1 MEQNINNSLLIPPI
15 IRINNN
21 IFSIFN
27 SNIGN
32 NFTNASMNPESNNG
46 VSEEFKNNLE
56 EVIVDEEF
64 ISKEKQCS
72 ICLEEFKLG
81 DKYIKLPCQTEK
93 EDEKHI
99 FHSGSDTCSGIKP
112 WLERN
117 NTCPMC
123 RTEFPKQDNP
133 INSLIETIT
142 ITVPPINN
150 MTNVNIFSDIFND
163 IIEDADAGAGADAG
177 SGAGAGAG
185 ADADAGSGAG
195 ADEGI
200 NEENIPN
207 PNELENRIS
216 DIITNYIN
224 EIEASN
230 EQRDIQIAIEQ
241 SLQINN
247 E

>member
-1 MEQNINNSLLIPPI
+1 MESNINNSLLIPPI

-32 NFTNASMNPESNNG
+32 NFTNASMTGGNNTGEINTG

-56 EVIVDEEF
+56 EIVADEEF
-64 ISKEKQCS
+64 ILKEKQCS
-72 ICLEEFKLG
+72 ICLDEFKLG
-81 DKYIKLPCQTEK
+81 DKYIRLPCQTEK

-99 FHSGSDTCSGIKP
+99 FHSGNDTCSGIKP

-123 RTEFPKQDNP
+123 RTEFPKDENP
-133 INSLIETIT
+133 INPTIETIM

-150 MTNVNIFSDIFND
+150 TIINMNHFNDIFND
-163 IIEDADAGAGADAG
+163 VNEDINEDINEDT
-177 SGAGAGAG
+177 
-185 ADADAGSGAG
+185 
-195 ADEGI
+195 DEG
-200 NEENIPN
+200 NIPD
-207 PNELENRIS
+207 PNDLENRIS

-241 SLQINN
+241 SLQINDD
-247 E
+247 

>member
-1 MEQNINNSLLIPPI
+1 MEPNINNPLLIPPI

-32 NFTNASMNPESNNG
+32 NFTNANMNGENNIGEINNG

-56 EVIVDEEF
+56 EIIADEEF

-72 ICLEEFKLG
+72 ICLEEFKIG
-81 DKYIKLPCQTEK
+81 DKYIKLPCQTEN

-99 FHSGSDTCSGIKP
+99 FHSGNDTCSGIKP

-123 RTEFPKQDNP
+123 RTEFPKDENP
-133 INSLIETIT
+133 INPLVETIT

-150 MTNVNIFSDIFND
+150 MTNMNIFNDIFND
-163 IIEDADAGAGADAG
+163 INEDVNEDVNEDT
-177 SGAGAGAG
+177 
-185 ADADAGSGAG
+185 
-195 ADEGI
+195 

-241 SLQINN
+241 SLRIDND
-247 E
+247 

>member
-1 MEQNINNSLLIPPI
+1 MEPNINNPLLIST
-15 IRINNN
+15 INTINTELLNTLNQGVENN
-21 IFSIFN
+21 LTGTTDTF
-27 SNIGN
+27 
-32 NFTNASMNPESNNG
+32 NG

-56 EVIVDEEF
+56 EIVADEEF
-64 ISKEKQCS
+64 ILKEKQCS

-81 DKYIKLPCQTEK
+81 DKYIRLPCQTEK

-99 FHSGSDTCSGIKP
+99 FHSGNDTCSGIKP

-123 RTEFPKQDNP
+123 RTEFPKDENNINP
-133 INSLIETIT
+133 FIETIT
-142 ITVPPINN
+142 LMIPAINN
-150 MTNVNIFSDIFND
+150 MTNMENMNIFND
-163 IIEDADAGAGADAG
+163 INEGVN
-177 SGAGAGAG
+177 
-185 ADADAGSGAG
+185 

-200 NEENIPN
+200 NIENIPN
-207 PNELENRIS
+207 PNDLENRIS

-247 E
+247 D

>member
-1 MEQNINNSLLIPPI
+1 MEPNINNPLLIPPI

-32 NFTNASMNPESNNG
+32 NFTNANMNGENNIGEINNG

-56 EVIVDEEF
+56 EIIADEEF

-72 ICLEEFKLG
+72 ICLEEFKIG
-81 DKYIKLPCQTEK
+81 DKYIKLPCQTEN
-93 EDEKHI
+93 EGEKHI
-99 FHSGSDTCSGIKP
+99 FHSGNDTCSGIKP

-123 RTEFPKQDNP
+123 RTEFPKDENP
-133 INSLIETIT
+133 INPIIETIT

-150 MTNVNIFSDIFND
+150 MTNMNIFSDIFND
-163 IIEDADAGAGADAG
+163 INEDVNEDANEDT
-177 SGAGAGAG
+177 
-185 ADADAGSGAG
+185 
-195 ADEGI
+195 

-241 SLQINN
+241 SIQINN
-247 E
+247 D

>member
-1 MEQNINNSLLIPPI
+1 IMETNINNSLLIPPI

-21 IFSIFN
+21 VFSMFT
-27 SNIGN
+27 NIEN
-32 NFTNASMNPESNNG
+32 NFTNATMTGGNNTGEINNG

-56 EVIVDEEF
+56 EIVADEEF

-72 ICLEEFKLG
+72 ICLDEFKLG
-81 DKYIKLPCQTEK
+81 DKYIRLPCQTEN

-99 FHSGSDTCSGIKP
+99 FHSGNDTCSGIKP

-123 RTEFPKQDNP
+123 RTEFPKDENHINP
-133 INSLIETIT
+133 LIETIT

-150 MTNVNIFSDIFND
+150 ITNMTNMNIFND
-163 IIEDADAGAGADAG
+163 INEGND
-177 SGAGAGAG
+177 
-185 ADADAGSGAG
+185 

-200 NEENIPN
+200 DIENIPN
-207 PNELENRIS
+207 PNDLENRIS

-224 EIEASN
+224 EIETSN

-247 E
+247 D

>member
-1 MEQNINNSLLIPPI
+1 MEPNINNSLLIPPI

-32 NFTNASMNPESNNG
+32 NFTNASMNGENNTGGNTTG

-56 EVIVDEEF
+56 EVVADEEF

-72 ICLEEFKLG
+72 ICLDEFKLG
-81 DKYIKLPCQTEK
+81 DKYIRLPCQTEN

-99 FHSGSDTCSGIKP
+99 FHSGNDTCSGIKP

-123 RTEFPKQDNP
+123 RTEFPKDENHINP
-133 INSLIETIT
+133 LIETIT

-150 MTNVNIFSDIFND
+150 ITNMTNMNIFSDIFND
-163 IIEDADAGAGADAG
+163 INEDT
-177 SGAGAGAG
+177 
-185 ADADAGSGAG
+185 
-195 ADEGI
+195 DEGI
-200 NEENIPN
+200 NIENIPN
-207 PNELENRIS
+207 PNDLENRIS

-230 EQRDIQIAIEQ
+230 EQRDIQIAIEE

-247 E
+247 D

>member
-1 MEQNINNSLLIPPI
+1 MEPNINNPLLIPPI

-21 IFSIFN
+21 VFSIFN

-32 NFTNASMNPESNNG
+32 NFTNATMNLETNNG

-56 EVIVDEEF
+56 EIVADEEF

-72 ICLEEFKLG
+72 ICLEDFKVG
-81 DKYIKLPCQTEK
+81 DKYIRLPCQTEN

-99 FHSGSDTCSGIKP
+99 FHSGNDTCSGIKP

-123 RTEFPKQDNP
+123 RTEFPKDENP
-133 INSLIETIT
+133 INPLFETIT
-142 ITVPPINN
+142 VMIPQIHN
-150 MTNVNIFSDIFND
+150 MTTNIFND
-163 IIEDADAGAGADAG
+163 LNEDINEDINEGA
-177 SGAGAGAG
+177 
-185 ADADAGSGAG
+185 
-195 ADEGI
+195 

-216 DIITNYIN
+216 DIIANYIN

-247 E
+247 DQ

>member
-1 MEQNINNSLLIPPI
+1 MEPNINNPLLIST
-15 IRINNN
+15 INTINTELLNILNQGVENQGVENQGVENN
-21 IFSIFN
+21 LTGTTDTF
-27 SNIGN
+27 
-32 NFTNASMNPESNNG
+32 NG

-56 EVIVDEEF
+56 EILADEEF
-64 ISKEKQCS
+64 ILKEKQCS

-81 DKYIKLPCQTEK
+81 DKYIRLPCQTEK

-99 FHSGSDTCSGIKP
+99 FHSGNDTCSGIKP

-123 RTEFPKQDNP
+123 RTEFPKDENNINP
-133 INSLIETIT
+133 FIETIT
-142 ITVPPINN
+142 LMIPAINN
-150 MTNVNIFSDIFND
+150 MTNMENMNIFND
-163 IIEDADAGAGADAG
+163 INEGVN
-177 SGAGAGAG
+177 
-185 ADADAGSGAG
+185 

-200 NEENIPN
+200 NIENIPN
-207 PNELENRIS
+207 PNDLENRIS

-247 E
+247 D

>member
-1 MEQNINNSLLIPPI
+1 METNINNSLLIPPI

-21 IFSIFN
+21 VFSMFT
-27 SNIGN
+27 NIGN
-32 NFTNASMNPESNNG
+32 NFTNATMTGVNNTGEINNG

-56 EVIVDEEF
+56 EIVADEEF
-64 ISKEKQCS
+64 ILKEKQCS
-72 ICLEEFKLG
+72 ICLDEFKLG

-99 FHSGSDTCSGIKP
+99 FHSGNDTCSGIKP

-123 RTEFPKQDNP
+123 RTEFPKDENP
-133 INSLIETIT
+133 INPPIETIM

-150 MTNVNIFSDIFND
+150 TIINMNIFSDVFND
-163 IIEDADAGAGADAG
+163 MNEDINEDINEDT
-177 SGAGAGAG
+177 
-185 ADADAGSGAG
+185 
-195 ADEGI
+195 DEG
-200 NEENIPN
+200 NIPD
-207 PNELENRIS
+207 PNDLENRIS

-224 EIEASN
+224 EIEVSN

-247 E
+247 D

>member
-1 MEQNINNSLLIPPI
+1 MEPNVNNSLLIPPI
-15 IRINNN
+15 IHINNN

-32 NFTNASMNPESNNG
+32 NFTNASMAGVINTGEINNTGENNNG

-56 EVIVDEEF
+56 EVIADEEF

-72 ICLEEFKLG
+72 ICLDEFKLG
-81 DKYIKLPCQTEK
+81 DKYIKLPCQTEN

-99 FHSGSDTCSGIKP
+99 FHSGNDTCSGIKP

-133 INSLIETIT
+133 INPIIETIT

-150 MTNVNIFSDIFND
+150 MTNMNIFNDIFND
-163 IIEDADAGAGADAG
+163 INEDT
-177 SGAGAGAG
+177 
-185 ADADAGSGAG
+185 
-195 ADEGI
+195 DENTNEDT

-216 DIITNYIN
+216 NIITNYIN

-247 E
+247 D

>member
-1 MEQNINNSLLIPPI
+1 MEPNINNSLLIPPI

-32 NFTNASMNPESNNG
+32 NFTNASMNSESNNG

-56 EVIVDEEF
+56 EIIVDEEF

-81 DKYIKLPCQTEK
+81 EKYIKLPCQTEK

-99 FHSGSDTCSGIKP
+99 FHSGNDTCSGIKP

-123 RTEFPKQDNP
+123 RTEFPKDENP
-133 INSLIETIT
+133 INPLVETIT
-142 ITVPPINN
+142 ITFPPINN
-150 MTNVNIFSDIFND
+150 MTNMNIFNDIFND
-163 IIEDADAGAGADAG
+163 INEDINGDINEDN
-177 SGAGAGAG
+177 
-185 ADADAGSGAG
+185 
-195 ADEGI
+195 

-224 EIEASN
+224 EI
-230 EQRDIQIAIEQ
+230 
-241 SLQINN
+241 
-247 E
+247 

>member
-1 MEQNINNSLLIPPI
+1 MESNINNSLLIPPI

-32 NFTNASMNPESNNG
+32 NFTNATTNGENNTGGNNTG

-56 EVIVDEEF
+56 EIVADEEF

-163 IIEDADAGAGADAG
+163 IIEDVNEDA
-177 SGAGAGAG
+177 
-185 ADADAGSGAG
+185 
-195 ADEGI
+195 

-230 EQRDIQIAIEQ
+230 EQRDIQIAIEE

-247 E
+247 D

>member
-1 MEQNINNSLLIPPI
+1 METNINNSLLIPPI

-21 IFSIFN
+21 VFSMFT
-27 SNIGN
+27 NIEN
-32 NFTNASMNPESNNG
+32 NFTNATMTGGNNTGEINNG

-56 EVIVDEEF
+56 EIVADEEF

-72 ICLEEFKLG
+72 ICLDEFKLG
-81 DKYIKLPCQTEK
+81 DKYIRLPCQTEN

-99 FHSGSDTCSGIKP
+99 FHSGNDTCSGIKP

-123 RTEFPKQDNP
+123 RTEFPKDENHINP
-133 INSLIETIT
+133 LIETIT

-150 MTNVNIFSDIFND
+150 ITNMTNMNIFND
-163 IIEDADAGAGADAG
+163 INEGND
-177 SGAGAGAG
+177 
-185 ADADAGSGAG
+185 

-200 NEENIPN
+200 DIENIPN
-207 PNELENRIS
+207 PNDLENRIS

-224 EIEASN
+224 EIETSN

-247 E
+247 D

>member
-56 EVIVDEEF
+56 EIIVDEEF

-81 DKYIKLPCQTEK
+81 EKYIKLPCQTEK

-99 FHSGSDTCSGIKP
+99 FHSGNDTCSGIKP

-123 RTEFPKQDNP
+123 RTEFPKDENP
-133 INSLIETIT
+133 INPLVETIT
-142 ITVPPINN
+142 ITFPPINN
-150 MTNVNIFSDIFND
+150 MTNMNIFNDIFND
-163 IIEDADAGAGADAG
+163 INEDINGDINEDN
-177 SGAGAGAG
+177 
-185 ADADAGSGAG
+185 
-195 ADEGI
+195 

-224 EIEASN
+224 EIETSN
-230 EQRDIQIAIEQ
+230 EQRDIQIAIEE

-247 E
+247 D

>member
-1 MEQNINNSLLIPPI
+1 MEPNINNSLLIPPI

-32 NFTNASMNPESNNG
+32 NFTNASINGENTTGENNTG

-56 EVIVDEEF
+56 EVIADEEF

-81 DKYIKLPCQTEK
+81 DKYIKLPCKTEN

-99 FHSGSDTCSGIKP
+99 FHSGNDTCSGIKP

-123 RTEFPKQDNP
+123 RTEFPKDENP
-133 INSLIETIT
+133 INPLIETIT

-150 MTNVNIFSDIFND
+150 ITNMNIFND
-163 IIEDADAGAGADAG
+163 MNEDT
-177 SGAGAGAG
+177 
-185 ADADAGSGAG
+185 
-195 ADEGI
+195 DEDVNI
-200 NEENIPN
+200 ENIPN
-207 PNELENRIS
+207 PNDLENRIS

-224 EIEASN
+224 EIESSN
-230 EQRDIQIAIEQ
+230 EQRDIQIAIEE

-247 E
+247 D

>member
-1 MEQNINNSLLIPPI
+1 MEPNINNPLLIST
-15 IRINNN
+15 INTINTELLNTLNQGVENQGVENN
-21 IFSIFN
+21 LTGATDTF
-27 SNIGN
+27 
-32 NFTNASMNPESNNG
+32 NG

-56 EVIVDEEF
+56 EIVADEEF
-64 ISKEKQCS
+64 ILKEKQCS

-81 DKYIKLPCQTEK
+81 DKYIRLPCQTEK

-99 FHSGSDTCSGIKP
+99 FHSGNDTCSGIKP

-123 RTEFPKQDNP
+123 RTEFPKDENNINP
-133 INSLIETIT
+133 FIETIT
-142 ITVPPINN
+142 LMIPSINN
-150 MTNVNIFSDIFND
+150 MTNMENMNIFND
-163 IIEDADAGAGADAG
+163 INEGVN
-177 SGAGAGAG
+177 
-185 ADADAGSGAG
+185 

-200 NEENIPN
+200 NIENIPN
-207 PNELENRIS
+207 PNDLENRIS

-247 E
+247 D

>member
-1 MEQNINNSLLIPPI
+1 MNGENNTG
-15 IRINNN
+15 
-21 IFSIFN
+21 
-27 SNIGN
+27 GN
-32 NFTNASMNPESNNG
+32 TTG

-56 EVIVDEEF
+56 EVVADEEF

-72 ICLEEFKLG
+72 ICLDEFKLG
-81 DKYIKLPCQTEK
+81 DKYIRLPCQTEN

-99 FHSGSDTCSGIKP
+99 FHSGNDTCSGIKP

-123 RTEFPKQDNP
+123 RTEFPKDENHINP
-133 INSLIETIT
+133 LIETIT

-150 MTNVNIFSDIFND
+150 ITNMTNMNIFSDIFND
-163 IIEDADAGAGADAG
+163 INEDT
-177 SGAGAGAG
+177 
-185 ADADAGSGAG
+185 
-195 ADEGI
+195 DEGI
-200 NEENIPN
+200 NIENIPN
-207 PNELENRIS
+207 PNDLENRIS

-230 EQRDIQIAIEQ
+230 EQRDIQIAIEE

-247 E
+247 D

>member
-1 MEQNINNSLLIPPI
+1 MEPNINNPLLIST
-15 IRINNN
+15 INTINTELLNILNQGVENQGVENQGVENQGVENQGVENN
-21 IFSIFN
+21 LTGTTDTF
-27 SNIGN
+27 
-32 NFTNASMNPESNNG
+32 NG

-56 EVIVDEEF
+56 EIVADEEF
-64 ISKEKQCS
+64 ILKEKQCS

-81 DKYIKLPCQTEK
+81 DKYIRLPCQTEK

-99 FHSGSDTCSGIKP
+99 FHSGNDTCSGIKP

-123 RTEFPKQDNP
+123 RTEFPKDENNINP
-133 INSLIETIT
+133 FIETIT
-142 ITVPPINN
+142 LMIPSINN

-163 IIEDADAGAGADAG
+163 INEYENEGVD
-177 SGAGAGAG
+177 
-185 ADADAGSGAG
+185 

-200 NEENIPN
+200 NIENIPN

-230 EQRDIQIAIEQ
+230 EQRDIQIAIEE

-247 E
+247 D

>member
-1 MEQNINNSLLIPPI
+1 MEPNINNSLLIPPI
-15 IRINNN
+15 ISINNN
-21 IFSIFN
+21 VFSIFN

-56 EVIVDEEF
+56 EIIVDEEF

-81 DKYIKLPCQTEK
+81 EKYIKLPCQTEK

-99 FHSGSDTCSGIKP
+99 FHSGNDTCSGIKP

-123 RTEFPKQDNP
+123 RTEFPKDENP
-133 INSLIETIT
+133 INPIIETIT

-150 MTNVNIFSDIFND
+150 MTNMNIFNDIFND
-163 IIEDADAGAGADAG
+163 INEDINGDINEDN
-177 SGAGAGAG
+177 
-185 ADADAGSGAG
+185 
-195 ADEGI
+195 

-224 EIEASN
+224 EIETSN
-230 EQRDIQIAIEQ
+230 EQRDIQIAIEE

-247 E
+247 D

>member
-1 MEQNINNSLLIPPI
+1 MEPNINNPLLIPPI

-21 IFSIFN
+21 MFSIFN

-32 NFTNASMNPESNNG
+32 NFTNATMNPETNNG

-56 EVIVDEEF
+56 EIVADEEF

-72 ICLEEFKLG
+72 ICLEDFKLG
-81 DKYIKLPCQTEK
+81 DKYIRLPCQTEN

-99 FHSGSDTCSGIKP
+99 FHSGNDTCSGIKP

-123 RTEFPKQDNP
+123 RTEFPKDENLINP
-133 INSLIETIT
+133 FIEN
-142 ITVPPINN
+142 ITVMIPQIHN
-150 MTNVNIFSDIFND
+150 MTTNIFND
-163 IIEDADAGAGADAG
+163 LNADINEDINEGA
-177 SGAGAGAG
+177 
-185 ADADAGSGAG
+185 
-195 ADEGI
+195 

-216 DIITNYIN
+216 DIIANYIN

-241 SLQINN
+241 SLQTNN
-247 E
+247 D

>member
-81 DKYIKLPCQTEK
+81 EKYIKLPCQTEK

-99 FHSGSDTCSGIKP
+99 FHSGNDTCSGIKP

-123 RTEFPKQDNP
+123 RTEFPKDENP
-133 INSLIETIT
+133 INPLVETIT

-150 MTNVNIFSDIFND
+150 MTNMNIFSDIFND
-163 IIEDADAGAGADAG
+163 INEDINGDINEDN
-177 SGAGAGAG
+177 
-185 ADADAGSGAG
+185 
-195 ADEGI
+195 

-230 EQRDIQIAIEQ
+230 DQRDIQIAIEQ

-247 E
+247 DQ

>member
-81 DKYIKLPCQTEK
+81 EKYIKLPCQTEK

-99 FHSGSDTCSGIKP
+99 FHSGNDTCSGIKP

-123 RTEFPKQDNP
+123 RTEFPKDENP
-133 INSLIETIT
+133 INPLVETIT

-150 MTNVNIFSDIFND
+150 MTNMNIFSDIFND
-163 IIEDADAGAGADAG
+163 INEDINGDINEDN
-177 SGAGAGAG
+177 
-185 ADADAGSGAG
+185 
-195 ADEGI
+195 

-224 EIEASN
+224 EIETSN

-247 E
+247 D

>member
-81 DKYIKLPCQTEK
+81 EKYIKLPCQTEK

-99 FHSGSDTCSGIKP
+99 FHSGNDTCSGIKP

-123 RTEFPKQDNP
+123 RTEFPKDENP
-133 INSLIETIT
+133 INPLVETIT

-150 MTNVNIFSDIFND
+150 ITNMNIFND
-163 IIEDADAGAGADAG
+163 MNEDT
-177 SGAGAGAG
+177 
-185 ADADAGSGAG
+185 
-195 ADEGI
+195 DEDVNI
-200 NEENIPN
+200 ENIPN
-207 PNELENRIS
+207 PNDLENRIS

-247 E
+247 DQ

>member
-1 MEQNINNSLLIPPI
+1 MEPNINNPLLIST
-15 IRINNN
+15 INTINTELLNTLNQGVENN
-21 IFSIFN
+21 LTGTTDTF
-27 SNIGN
+27 
-32 NFTNASMNPESNNG
+32 NG

-56 EVIVDEEF
+56 EIVADEEF
-64 ISKEKQCS
+64 ILKEKQCS

-81 DKYIKLPCQTEK
+81 DKYIRLPCQTEK

-99 FHSGSDTCSGIKP
+99 FHSGNDTCSGIKP

-123 RTEFPKQDNP
+123 RTEFPKDENNINP
-133 INSLIETIT
+133 FIETIT
-142 ITVPPINN
+142 LMIPAINN
-150 MTNVNIFSDIFND
+150 MTNMENMNIFND
-163 IIEDADAGAGADAG
+163 MNEGVN
-177 SGAGAGAG
+177 
-185 ADADAGSGAG
+185 

-200 NEENIPN
+200 NIENIPN
-207 PNELENRIS
+207 PNDLENRIS

-247 E
+247 D

>member
-56 EVIVDEEF
+56 EIIVDEEF

-81 DKYIKLPCQTEK
+81 EKYIKLPCQTEK

-99 FHSGSDTCSGIKP
+99 FHSGNDTCSGIKP

-123 RTEFPKQDNP
+123 RTEFPKDENP
-133 INSLIETIT
+133 INPLVETIT

-150 MTNVNIFSDIFND
+150 ITNMNIFND
-163 IIEDADAGAGADAG
+163 MNEDT
-177 SGAGAGAG
+177 
-185 ADADAGSGAG
+185 
-195 ADEGI
+195 DEDVNI
-200 NEENIPN
+200 ENIPN
-207 PNELENRIS
+207 PNDLENRIS

-247 E
+247 DQ

>member
-32 NFTNASMNPESNNG
+32 NFTNASMNSESNNG

-56 EVIVDEEF
+56 EIIVDEEF

-81 DKYIKLPCQTEK
+81 EKYIKLPCQTEK

-99 FHSGSDTCSGIKP
+99 FHSGNDTCSGIKP

-123 RTEFPKQDNP
+123 RTEFPKDENP
-133 INSLIETIT
+133 INPLVETIT
-142 ITVPPINN
+142 ITFPPINN
-150 MTNVNIFSDIFND
+150 MTNMNIFNDIFND
-163 IIEDADAGAGADAG
+163 INEDINGDINEDN
-177 SGAGAGAG
+177 
-185 ADADAGSGAG
+185 
-195 ADEGI
+195 

-224 EIEASN
+224 EIETSN
-230 EQRDIQIAIEQ
+230 EQRDIQIAIEE

-247 E
+247 D

>member
-1 MEQNINNSLLIPPI
+1 MESNINNSLLIPPI

-21 IFSIFN
+21 VFSMFN

-32 NFTNASMNPESNNG
+32 NFTNASINGENNTG
-46 VSEEFKNNLE
+46 VTEEFKNNLE
-56 EVIVDEEF
+56 EIVTDEEF
-64 ISKEKQCS
+64 IAKEKQCS

-81 DKYIKLPCQTEK
+81 DKYIRLPCQTDK

-99 FHSGSDTCSGIKP
+99 FHSGNDTCSGIKP

-117 NTCPMC
+117 NTCPLC
-123 RTEFPKQDNP
+123 RTEFPKEDNS
-133 INSLIETIT
+133 INQFIETIT

-150 MTNVNIFSDIFND
+150 MTNMNIFNDIFND
-163 IIEDADAGAGADAG
+163 INEDINEDA
-177 SGAGAGAG
+177 
-185 ADADAGSGAG
+185 
-195 ADEGI
+195 

-230 EQRDIQIAIEQ
+230 EQRDIQIAIEE

-247 E
+247 D